1 MSTIQNI
8 PEWIQMAVN
17 HALMKIINK
26 YSVNICKNKSFSI
39 TVWAK

>member
-17 HALMKIINK
+17 HALMKIINIVLI
-26 YSVNICKNKSFSI
+26 YVRTSHS
-39 TVWAK
+39 A